1 MREAAIEATPAA
13 TGPLWWGRLRALT
26 GRSANI
32 VAGCAILG
40 FFALVAIFAPYLAPF
55 DPIKPYPDL
64 VLRAPDAI
72 RIFGTDINGMD
83 IYSRVI
89 YGARAA
95 FLVAVPTVL
104 MGLVLGVPIGL
115 VAGYRGG
122 LLDDFLIRFT
132 DTLRV
137 FPSIILALAI
147 VAALGPSIANIVL
160 TLGFLDLAVY
170 ARLVRAETLA
180 LRSGGFVESSVAVG
194 NPPWRVMFVH
204 ILPNACRGAITQ
216 MAVRGAWAIR
226 ISATL
231 AFLGVGVQPP
241 TPEWGVMIR
250 QGAEFMVSGQWWVG
264 VFPGL
269 ALILLVLGFNLA
281 GDGLEDLL
289 DPKNNAAGKR

>member
-1 MREAAIEATPAA
+1 MSEAALHSTKLAA
-13 TGPLWWGRLRALT
+13 VPLWLARLRALAR
-26 GRSANI
+26 RSINI
-32 VAGCAILG
+32 IAGCTILG
-40 FFALVAIFAPYLAPF
+40 FFAFVAIFAPFLAPF
-55 DPIKPYPDL
+55 DPVRPDPEL
-64 VLRAPDAI
+64 VLRAPDAL
-72 RIFGTDINGMD
+72 RVFGTDINGMD
-83 IYSRVI
+83 VYSRVI
-89 YGARAA
+89 HGARAA

-104 MGLVLGVPIGL
+104 IGLVLGVPIGL

-204 ILPNACRGAITQ
+204 ILPNASRGAITQ